1 MIYNTT
7 PFRGSYSECDGRSDC
22 DASNV
27 RSLVNSEM
35 EGKWKKAGRSLIWGT
50 TRHLTGARDEKI
62 GRNIRTVIWTWNL
75 PKTKQEIST
84 AALYDIMTSSAET
97 ASFKNFH
104 N

>member
-35 EGKWKKAGRSLIWGT
+35 EGKWKKAGRSLI
-50 TRHLTGARDEKI
+50 
-62 GRNIRTVIWTWNL
+62 
-75 PKTKQEIST
+75 
-84 AALYDIMTSSAET
+84 
-97 ASFKNFH
+97 
-104 N
+104 